1 MQVNPMPD
9 SRISYA
15 NGDYVKPAASLPEER
30 SNHDLSDTGY
40 FAISPS
46 GTQVPITREL
56 FVAFSDFMKTRKCP
70 GSIAIQFRSGE
81 IICVEAL
88 ARKTYRNT

>member
-1 MQVNPMPD
+1 MPD
-9 SRISYA
+9 TRMSYTSGA
-15 NGDYVKPAASLPEER
+15 LPKSTASPLRESLPAEPGN
-30 SNHDLSDTGY
+30 SGY
-40 FAISPS
+40 FAVSPN

-70 GSIAIQFRSGE
+70 GSIAIQFRGGE
-81 IICVEAL
+81 ITCVEAL

>member
-1 MQVNPMPD
+1 MPD
-9 SRISYA
+9 SRIPYA
-15 NGDYVKPAASLPEER
+15 NGGFVKSAASLPEER
-30 SNHDLSDTGY
+30 SNHDLSDNGY
-40 FAISPS
+40 FAISPN

-56 FVAFSDFMKTRKCP
+56 FVAFTDFMKTRKCP

-81 IICVEAL
+81 ITCVEAL

>member
-1 MQVNPMPD
+1 MPD
-9 SRISYA
+9 SRMSYA
-15 NGDYVKPAASLPEER
+15 NGRFVKSAALLPVER
-30 SNHDLSDTGY
+30 SNHSLSNDGY
-40 FAISPS
+40 FAISPN

-81 IICVEAL
+81 ITCVEAL
-88 ARKTYRNT
+88 ARKTYRSS